1 MKVKPETITSFKAM
15 WNRHPEAVLLLNKER
30 ELLAV
35 NEAAE
40 KMGIPVGMQCYK
52 LGGRDTICP
61 GCKGN
66 ASLRKGIGMSR
77 VAYSEGLKQCI
88 DSYWIPVE
96 GEEDVY
102 VHFGN
107 DISEYVRPE
116 FMKA

>member
-15 WNRHPEAVLLLNKER
+15 WNLHPGIVLLLNKDR
-30 ELLAV
+30 NILAT
-35 NEAAE
+35 NKAGE
-40 KMGIPVGMQCYK
+40 KMGISPEMKCYS
-52 LGGRDTICP
+52 LGGGSNICA

-66 ASLRKGIGMSR
+66 ASLHKGVGMNK
-77 VAYSEGLKQCI
+77 VAYSEVMKQCI

-96 GEEDVY
+96 GEEGVF

-116 FMKA
+116 FMES